1 MRVLDSS
8 ESLSLETSA
17 ELDEALVALRSGAW
31 LTVAGDAMLLG
42 ALVISQLSQEA
53 GRLDVSPVAWVML
66 IVVLVGQCAVAA
78 TVEIGRPWIR
88 RTFSADAI
96 YRYLWSTSMIE
107 GLALA
112 IGIVLAPAAMIQ
124 LSLMTL
130 MMVVFAGY
138 FYKSWQAISFIL
150 FAVLAGIAAVV
161 IAEPP
166 AVTPSAFTASSVMP
180 LLGVTLMAGGFVATV
195 RRSRDRVER
204 RARVVAAV
212 GLARALDLRDPNTA
226 RHSDTVAG
234 YAAQMAQR
242 LGLPPR
248 AVERVHLAG
257 ILHDVGKIGIP
268 DAVLLK
274 PGKLSEAEWE
284 QMRGHPQLGAQMLDS
299 TTLRDVRKWVLA
311 HHERP
316 DGRGYPSGLQ
326 GDEIPLEARILAVAD
341 SFEAMTADRVYRTGM
356 PVQDAVQEL
365 IRCSGTQ
372 FDPRVVDAFLQSLGM
387 HGPGGLELMPRA
399 VDRRAARGL
408 GRSAHHPRAGTDL
421 ARSKHLAGRLTQA

>member
-1 MRVLDSS
+1 MDPSGSLNL
-8 ESLSLETSA
+8 ESSA
-17 ELDEALVALRSGAW
+17 EIDEALVALRSGAW

-42 ALVISQLSQEA
+42 ALVISEVTEEA
-53 GRLDVSPVAWVML
+53 GRLDVGPAAWVML
-66 IVVLVGQCAVAA
+66 LVVLIGQCAVAA
-78 TVEIGRPWIR
+78 AVEIGRPWIR

-112 IGIVLAPAAMIQ
+112 IGIVLVPAAIIQ

-150 FAVLAGIAAVV
+150 FAVLAGIVAVAL
-161 IAEPP
+161 AEPP
-166 AVTPSAFTASSVMP
+166 EVTPSAFSASAVMP

-234 YAAQMAQR
+234 YATQMAQR
-242 LGLPPR
+242 LGLSAR
-248 AVERVHLAG
+248 TVERVHLAG

-274 PGKLSEAEWE
+274 PGKLTEAEWE
-284 QMRGHPQLGAQMLDS
+284 QMRSHPQLGAQMLDS
-299 TTLRDVRKWVLA
+299 TTLRDVHQWVLA

-341 SFEAMTADRVYRTGM
+341 AFEAMTADRVYRSGM
-356 PVQDAVQEL
+356 PVAQAIQEL

-372 FDPRVVDAFLQSLGM
+372 FDPQVVDAMLQSLGVRA
-387 HGPGGLELMPRA
+387 PDGLEFGAPT
-399 VDRRAARGL
+399 VTSAA
-408 GRSAHHPRAGTDL
+408 
-421 ARSKHLAGRLTQA
+421 

>member
-1 MRVLDSS
+1 MLDSA
-8 ESLSLETSA
+8 ESPSPESSA
-17 ELDEALVALRSGAW
+17 EIDEALVALRSGAW

-42 ALVISQLSQEA
+42 ALVISQVAGEV
-53 GRLDVSPVAWVML
+53 GRLDVAPAVWVML
-66 IVVLVGQCAVAA
+66 TVVLVGQLGVAA
-78 TVEIGRPWIR
+78 AVEIGRPWIAR
-88 RTFSADAI
+88 RFSADTI

-112 IGIVLAPAAMIQ
+112 VGIVLVPVAVVQ

-150 FAVLAGIAAVV
+150 FAVVAGVVAVV
-161 IAEPP
+161 VAEPP
-166 AVTPSAFTASSVMP
+166 PVTPSPFSLSAVMP
-180 LLGVTLMAGGFVATV
+180 LLGVTLMAGGFVAIV

-226 RHSDTVAG
+226 RHSDTVAD
-234 YAAQMAQR
+234 YAVQMAER

-248 AVERVHLAG
+248 TVERVHLAG
-257 ILHDVGKIGIP
+257 LLHDVGKIGIP
-268 DAVLLK
+268 DAVLFK
-274 PGKLSEAEWE
+274 PGKLTDAEWD
-284 QMRGHPQLGAQMLDS
+284 QMRSHPQMGAQMLDS
-299 TTLRDVRKWVLA
+299 TTLRDVRRWVLA

-326 GDEIPLEARILAVAD
+326 GDEIPIEARILAVAD
-341 SFEAMTADRVYRTGM
+341 SFEAMTADRVYRSAM
-356 PVQDAVQEL
+356 PVADAIQEL

-372 FDPRVVDAFLQSLGM
+372 FDPQVVDAFVQSLGQRAEFEVS
-387 HGPGGLELMPRA
+387 GG
-399 VDRRAARGL
+399 AAS
-408 GRSAHHPRAGTDL
+408 SAA
-421 ARSKHLAGRLTQA
+421 